1 MYCKLLDS
9 MMRDSERLEIAG
21 KVQSVFSFGV
31 LEWAKCD
38 GHGTRDS
45 KCSYVCHNVEGHDA
59 WLNVARLLEKMLRGT
74 NTGMMLCNM
83 SICIFTKVG
92 KY

>member
-31 LEWAKCD
+31 LE
-38 GHGTRDS
+38 
-45 KCSYVCHNVEGHDA
+45 
-59 WLNVARLLEKMLRGT
+59 
-74 NTGMMLCNM
+74 
-83 SICIFTKVG
+83 
-92 KY
+92 